1 MATTMTAGAV
11 RRGFRPSF
19 FFWMTVAMA
28 CCVFSGFG
36 LTYWVPMATGTLTTL
51 PPIVHVHGLF
61 YSAWMVLLVTQAAL
75 IGARNVTMHRTLGT
89 FGIAIATGVL
99 FTGLLI
105 TLMFGHATP
114 TTALPF
120 YYDLMYL
127 GFAAVL
133 AFGALFTLA
142 IRRRG
147 VPEQHRLLILFA
159 TIPLLPPG
167 INRLYQVTFSLNYL
181 PVLATYLTMDALVA
195 AILIHDW
202 RTNRKLGNASLIGT
216 AAVLALQ
223 LLHAPIVHS
232 AAFAN
237 VCRVLTD
244 LVYYR

>member
-28 CCVFSGFG
+28 CCIFSGFG
-36 LTYWVPMATGTLTTL
+36 LTYWAPMATGTLAKL

-61 YSAWMVLLVTQAAL
+61 YSAWIVLLVTQASL
-75 IGARNVTMHRTLGT
+75 IGAANVAMHRTLGT

-99 FTGLLI
+99 FTGALI
-105 TLMFGHATP
+105 TVLFGRATP
-114 TTALPF
+114 TNTPF

-127 GFAAVL
+127 GLTAVL
-133 AFGALFTLA
+133 GFGALFTLA
-142 IRRRG
+142 IRRTRI
-147 VPEQHRLLILFA
+147 PAQHRLLILFA

-167 INRLYQVTFSLNYL
+167 INRFYQVTFSLNYL

-195 AILIHDW
+195 TILIHDW
-202 RTNRKLGNASLIGT
+202 RTNRKLGGVSMLGT
-216 AAVLALQ
+216 SVVLALQ
-223 LLHAPIVHS
+223 LLHAPIAHS
-232 AAFAN
+232 AAFAD
-237 VCRVLTD
+237 VCGVLTN